1 MKEFKNDIDLKA
13 VSNYLTFL
21 WSPGD
26 KTMYKYVKDS
36 SKPLIEIN
44 LSDLKMKMKNIF
56 IFQIQINIIIYQKKI
71 GLIS

>member
-36 SKPLIEIN
+36 SNSLIEIN
-44 LSDLKMKMKNIF
+44 LSDLKMKNEKIF
-56 IFQIQINIIIYQKKI
+56 SFSKYKSI
-71 GLIS
+71 L